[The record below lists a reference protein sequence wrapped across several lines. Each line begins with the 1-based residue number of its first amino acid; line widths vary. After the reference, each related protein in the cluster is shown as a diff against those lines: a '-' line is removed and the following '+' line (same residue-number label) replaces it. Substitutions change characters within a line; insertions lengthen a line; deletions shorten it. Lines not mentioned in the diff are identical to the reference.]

1 MKYTILNR
9 VSNIMKKYYLI
20 LLTLLASPVIANTE
34 TLTIEISSGI
44 NIEMLQ
50 CLADK
55 SNSISNK
62 DFYISKSEIT
72 KALYRE
78 LIGENPSQKQSNN
91 SPVENISNLD
101 ATEFCE
107 RLNEITSDTRPTGCE
122 FRLPTENQLK
132 YAFDISSNQTNSIQS
147 GSGFRVVLI
156 KNIEETSNLDKVEIE
171 ATPIKE
177 TASLPNPGI
186 VSTEPTSIKP
196 TLPASPKAGD
206 KISIAVK
213 SVKFPLICCPAGTF
227 TMGSPNDE
235 PCHTDKENQ
244 KQITFDKEFYIGKYE
259 ITQGQYVTVMGNNP
273 SAEIGDKLPVHNVN
287 WSDAQR
293 FCEKLNELTEENRP
307 EGTVFALPTE
317 AQWEYACRSGYTT
330 SLNNGKNLVNLNAE
344 DHELNLL
351 AWYES
356 NSSAKIQTVGKKIA
370 NAWGIHDM
378 HGNVWEWCSD
388 KGADITMFG
397 KQHSTRV
404 IRGGSFKTKANECRS
419 ANHKE
424 FREAPAQIDFGL
436 RVVLIKQQ

>member
-50 CLADK
+50 CPADK
-55 SNSISNK
+55 SDSISNN
-62 DFYISKSEIT
+62 DFYISESETT

-78 LIGENPSQKQSNN
+78 MMGENPSLKQKNN
-91 SPVENISNLD
+91 SPVENISNTD

-107 RLNEITSDTRPTGCE
+107 RLNEITVDTRPAGYK
-122 FRLPTENQLK
+122 FRLPTDNQLK
-132 YAFDISSNQTNSIQS
+132 YAYDINKNQIAPIQS

-156 KNIEETSNLDKVEIE
+156 KNIEETANINKTERE
-171 ATPIKE
+171 AAPVAE
-177 TASLPNPGI
+177 SASMPDTSI
-186 VSTEPTSIKP
+186 SSTEQTLIK
-196 TLPASPKAGD
+196 TILPVSPKAGD

-227 TMGSPNDE
+227 TMGSPNNE

-273 SAEIGDKLPVHNVN
+273 SAEIGDKLPVHNVS
-287 WSDAQR
+287 WSDTQK

-344 DHELNLL
+344 DYELNQL
-351 AWYES
+351 AWYEA
-356 NSSAKIQTVGKKIA
+356 NSSSKIQTVGKKVA

-388 KGADITMFG
+388 KGADITMYG
-397 KQHSTRV
+397 KQHSTRA
-404 IRGGSFKTKANECRS
+404 IRGGSFKTKANECRA
-419 ANHKE
+419 ANHRE
-424 FREAPAQIDFGL
+424 FRETPAQIDFGL
-436 RVVLIKQQ
+436 RVVLINKN